1 MWPFLAHLHA
11 HHLAHHRLPHY
22 SLTPWDTHD
31 IHPDSQDPGHP
42 RVPRFTRQAHAC
54 RFTTSTTF
62 GYPAHWPLL
71 PPTSSCHPPWISRLN
86 MSRCSTRGYFRLCS
100 SDLLDWVG
108 ALTSVVLWKSLL
120 GCISLG
126 VQGSPLCRM
135 FAEDQFGKT
144 SSRALVFTFQS
155 TSVHTKFALVA
166 DISISDLWFR

>member
-1 MWPFLAHLHA
+1 MWPSLAHIHA
-11 HHLAHHRLPHY
+11 RYLAHCWPLHCPFRHHSPPVRL
-22 SLTPWDTHD
+22 S
-31 IHPDSQDPGHP
+31 G
-42 RVPRFTRQAHAC
+42 C
-54 RFTTSTTF
+54 
-62 GYPAHWPLL
+62 PARCSLL
-71 PPTSSCHPPWISRLN
+71 PPPSSCCPPWIFQAQHP
-86 MSRCSTRGYFRLCS
+86 CHSTRGYFCLHS
-100 SDLLDWVG
+100 FDLLDWVG

-166 DISISDLWFR
+166 DISISDLWFRQLVFGDMC